1 MIIVSQDKSV
11 IVNFNNVDSI
21 EIGNMADNQ
30 AKGVIY
36 ARLKNDYFY
45 KLGLYATEERA
56 KEVLKEIA
64 DRYEILELARYSSRY
79 ELVYG
84 VHTYSYEMPLE

>member
-1 MIIVSQDKSV
+1 MIIVSQDKSF

-21 EIGNMADNQ
+21 EIGNVEDNQ

-56 KEVLKEIA
+56 KEVLKGIA
-64 DRYEILELARYSSRY
+64 DRYEVLEVGKASTRY
-79 ELVYG
+79 EM
-84 VHTYSYEMPLE
+84 TPWQDTFKYEMPLE

>member
-1 MIIVSQDKSV
+1 MIIVSQDRDF
-11 IVNFNNVDSI
+11 IINFNKVTVINR
-21 EIGNMADNQ
+21 EMTHIGAQ
-30 AKGVIY
+30 LETGETWYIAEY
-36 ARLKNDYFY
+36 S
-45 KLGLYATEERA
+45 TEERA

-84 VHTYSYEMPLE
+84 EHTYSYEMPLE